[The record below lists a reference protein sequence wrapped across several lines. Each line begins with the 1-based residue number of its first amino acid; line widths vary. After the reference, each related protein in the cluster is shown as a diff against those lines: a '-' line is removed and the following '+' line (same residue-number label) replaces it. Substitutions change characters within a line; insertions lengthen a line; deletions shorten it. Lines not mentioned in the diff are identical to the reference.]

1 MRFFVKTSCGED
13 HFGKWLKLSRRVKDV
28 TDRHQDQ
35 SRIRLSVEGYDKMEC
50 AFHMDRDARLGTIQ
64 VFLPQCRTYLKIL
77 MIDKNILKVS
87 AITAPPLYT

>member
-1 MRFFVKTSCGED
+1 
-13 HFGKWLKLSRRVKDV
+13 
-28 TDRHQDQ
+28 
-35 SRIRLSVEGYDKMEC
+35 MEC

-87 AITAPPLYT
+87 AITAPRLYT